1 MEYLPKPI
9 DEVKYDIEI
18 IKEKITN
25 IENNIKVIKS
35 ISQDT
40 RLLIEKYENKEPIKE
55 IKNKGWFF

>member
-1 MEYLPKPI
+1 MGYLPKPI

>member
-40 RLLIEKYENKEPIKE
+40 RLLIEKYENKETIKE